1 MDITET
7 MQIQNPALLTGP
19 DAGRD
24 VPVSRSQQE
33 SLDKQ
38 VDVAKK
44 FEGMLLHE
52 MFKQV
57 HEGLEA
63 MKEEE
68 QDESESA
75 DTCGEQYQSLYWSQ
89 LADGVSQQGGI
100 GFWKTIYAQVHEQ
113 ASKTEIPGGLLNEG
127 L

>member
-1 MDITET
+1 MDIKET
-7 MQIQNPALLTGP
+7 MQMNTAAALTGL
-19 DAGRD
+19 DM
-24 VPVSRSQQE
+24 PVSRSQQE

-38 VDVAKK
+38 VDVARK

-63 MKEEE
+63 MKEED
-68 QDESESA
+68 QDEDS

-89 LADGVSQQGGI
+89 LADVVSQQGGI
-100 GFWKTIYAQVHEQ
+100 GFWKTIYAQVQ
-113 ASKTEIPGGLLNEG
+113 DQVSKNQQPGGSLNEG

>member
-7 MQIQNPALLTGP
+7 IQINNAAALTGP
-19 DAGRD
+19 DA
-24 VPVSRSQQE
+24 PVSRAQQE

-63 MKEEE
+63 MKEEN
-68 QDESESA
+68 QDEEES

-89 LADGVSQQGGI
+89 LADGISQQGGI
-100 GFWKTIYAQVHEQ
+100 GFWKTIYAQVQEQ
-113 ASKTEIPGGLLNEG
+113 VAKPSNPGELLNEG